1 MQSSRVRLMLAALL
15 GVFAFSAVAA
25 AAAQAEEAPFWS
37 IGGTRLEEGKTH
49 YITAKVYNVTGETEG
64 FTLAAPTGQ
73 VIHCPF
79 IRLKEG
85 VLLGS
90 KAGNPGTNDEVIE
103 FFGNA
108 EKPCTVTG
116 NGTGCKVKEPIVTN
130 PIKSELV
137 ESEKST
143 TAALLTEFFT
153 SSGPFVKLE
162 FTGPCAEAE
171 TLVSGKVAGEVRE
184 DPNNGTLGAVVKL
197 PNEKKEAKSW
207 LLHFPATAIK
217 HVWLIKGG
225 LGEETKMELVSF
237 GEASTLTGTALL
249 LLANAKKETETEG
262 PPWSPLP

>member
-1 MQSSRVRLMLAALL
+1 MQSSRVRLMLVALL

-49 YITAKVYNVTGETEG
+49 YITAKVYNVTGQPEG
-64 FTLAAPTGQ
+64 FLLQAATGQ
-73 VIHCPF
+73 VFHCPF

-90 KAGNPGTNDEVIE
+90 KAGNPGTKDEIIE
-103 FFGNA
+103 FFG
-108 EKPCTVTG
+108 ESGKPCTLTG
-116 NGTGCKVKEPIVTN
+116 NGSPCKPREPIVTN
-130 PIKSELV
+130 PVKSELV

-153 SSGPFVKLE
+153 SSGPFVRLE
-162 FTGPCAEAE
+162 FEGTGCVEKE

-184 DPNNGTLGAVVKL
+184 DPNNGTLGGVVKL

-207 LLHFPATAIK
+207 LVNFPATAIR
-217 HVWLIKGG
+217 HVWLIKAG
-225 LGEETKMELVSF
+225 LGEETKLELVSF
-237 GEASTLTGTALL
+237 GETSTLSGTALI
-249 LLANAKKETETEG
+249 LLANAKKESDETL
-262 PPWSPLP
+262 WSPLP